1 MDESSSQDEG
11 PVSSFQSYI
20 AEGDILTKQSEY
32 RKAIDAY
39 TKVYYYKNVMIVG
52 S

>member
-1 MDESSSQDEG
+1 MADMDDSSSQAEG

-39 TKVYYYKNVMIVG
+39 TKVPNK
-52 S
+52 